1 MGESMA
7 VHCATCGSFVC
18 RGGSRDAGPESCPMK
33 DAFPSFGEL
42 YREGSE
48 REFLRMSALVEAR
61 GYGRWTRIREV
72 AEFATLLGVH
82 RLGIAHGL
90 DTAPEAQRVGRY
102 LSSFSFET
110 LLPPAGIISDPSDQ
124 ASFFQTEGVEM
135 NVVSGLGVAAEAVF
149 LKASCAPTVVLLARD
164 RRLYH
169 NPVAALYTS
178 RSYLQ
183 DPLHGHWPQTER
195 PVGSRGMEGLRD
207 FLSGG
212 QRGDDDPPPTR
223 LEEAISVAH
232 YIGASH
238 VGLSFC
244 VGFKEE
250 AKLLT
255 NVLEVNDFQV
265 SSACCKTGATPK
277 EVVGIREDEKIRP
290 GRPEMIC
297 NPAAQ
302 AELLNRSGV
311 EFALVLGQCVG
322 HDSVAFANLDAP
334 AACLV
339 AKDRVLAHNTVAAL
353 KDV

>member
-1 MGESMA
+1 
-7 VHCATCGSFVC
+7 
-18 RGGSRDAGPESCPMK
+18 MK
-33 DAFPSFGEL
+33 DVFPSFGDL

-61 GYGRWTRIREV
+61 GYGRWTRLREV
-72 AEFATLLGVH
+72 AEFAVLLGV
-82 RLGIAHGL
+82 RRVGIAHGL

-102 LSSFSFET
+102 LSSFAFET
-110 LLPPAGIISDPSDQ
+110 LLPPPDVIPDPCDQ
-124 ASFFQTEGVEM
+124 ASFLQTEGVEM

-149 LKASCAPTVVLLARD
+149 LKASSAPTVVLLARD

-183 DPLHGHWPQTER
+183 DPLHGHWPRSER
-195 PVGSRGMEGLRD
+195 PVGSRGMEGVRAFHAGD
-207 FLSGG
+207 PSGDG
-212 QRGDDDPPPTR
+212 DPPQTR

-232 YIGASH
+232 SIGASH

-244 VGFKEE
+244 VGFREE
-250 AKLLT
+250 AKLLAK
-255 NVLEVNDFQV
+255 VLEVNDFQV
-265 SSACCKTGATPK
+265 SSVCCKTGATPK
-277 EVVGIREDEKIRP
+277 EVVGIREDEKIHP

-322 HDSVAFANLDAP
+322 HDSVAFANIEAP
-334 AACLV
+334 AVCLV

-353 KDV
+353 KEE